1 MELNDGAFAASKSP
15 KAAARGG
22 EEEWAA
28 LRHLPHY
35 SHLKRAFWWEQC
47 ADGRRISGVP
57 KKGFKPPKCCH
68 RSDSSSLPQTPSSV
82 LPCLVQP
89 CTAGLHWNVVSFLLS
104 FLLYIYYPTIVIC
117 YCYCYCYCNIS
128 CKTLFSY
135 MAIYFHL
142 VHHSVPHG
150 P

>member
-1 MELNDGAFAASKSP
+1 MELNDGAFAASTSP
-15 KAAARGG
+15 KAGARGG

-47 ADGRRISGVP
+47 ADGRISAVP
-57 KKGFKPPKCCH
+57 KKGFKPPKYCH

-89 CTAGLHWNVVSFLLS
+89 STAGLHWNVVSFLLS
-104 FLLYIYYPTIVIC
+104 SLPYVCCPTTVICCC

-135 MAIYFHL
+135 MAIYFH
-142 VHHSVPHG
+142 
-150 P
+150 